1 MLMSTQATRYA
12 HQLLAAR
19 AQSQQIPCLSRAN
32 DLSIA
37 DAYDIAHSI
46 LNIRTAQGETMVGR
60 KIGFTN
66 RKIWSHYGEREPISA
81 PMWAPM
87 FDDTV
92 RFAEDNRGVQSLAG
106 AVQPRIEPE
115 IVFKLGRAP
124 SARATLEEVADCIE
138 WMAHAYELVAC
149 PFPDWK
155 FEAADAIAA
164 FGLHGALIIGEPH
177 VLSSAT
183 RANLPDILTAASV
196 SLSYS
201 EGGEFTLHSAG
212 FGSNV
217 LDSPVHAV
225 LQLHQTLQTQPQ
237 FAPLQAGELI
247 ATGTLTDA
255 HPIKPGQTWSSAFSG
270 LTLPGL
276 TLSFV

>member
-1 MLMSTQATRYA
+1 MLMSTQANRYA
-12 HQLLAAR
+12 HQLLEAR
-19 AQSQQIPCLSRAN
+19 AKSQEIPCISR
-32 DLSIA
+32 DTELSIA
-37 DAYDIAHSI
+37 DAYDIAKCI
-46 LNIRTAQGETMVGR
+46 MDIRIAQGETPIGR

-66 RKIWSHYGEREPISA
+66 RRIWANYGEREPISA
-81 PMWAPM
+81 PMWSYM
-87 FDDTV
+87 YDDTV
-92 RFAEDNRGVQSLAG
+92 RFAEDNSGVQSLAG

-115 IVFKLGRAP
+115 IVFKLGTAP
-124 SARATLEEVADCIE
+124 SPDATLEEIADCIE
-138 WMAHAYELVAC
+138 WMAHGFELVAC

-155 FEAADAIAA
+155 FDAADAIAA
-164 FGLHGALIIGEPH
+164 FGLHGTLIIGEPH

-183 RANLPDILTAASV
+183 RRHLADILTAASV

-201 EGGEFTLHSAG
+201 EGAEFTLQSAG

-225 LQLHQTLQTQPQ
+225 WQLHQTLKTQPQ

-255 HPIKPGQTWSSAFSG
+255 HPIKAGQTWSTAFSG
-270 LTLPGL
+270 VTLPGM
-276 TLSFV
+276 TLSLI

>member
-1 MLMSTQATRYA
+1 MLMSTQANRYA
-12 HQLLAAR
+12 HQLLEAR
-19 AQSQQIPCLSRAN
+19 ANSQQIPCLSRDAE
-32 DLSIA
+32 LSIA
-37 DAYDIAHSI
+37 DAYDIAKCI
-46 LNIRTAQGETMVGR
+46 LDIRIAQGETMVGR

-66 RKIWSHYGEREPISA
+66 RKIWPNYGLREPISA

-92 RFAEDNRGVQSLAG
+92 RFAEDNRGVQDLTGS
-106 AVQPRIEPE
+106 VQPRIEPE

-124 SARATLEEVADCIE
+124 SRNATLEEIADCIE

-149 PFPDWK
+149 PFPNWE

-164 FGLHGALIIGEPH
+164 FGLHGTLIIGEAH

-183 RANLPDILTAASV
+183 RANLADILTAASV

-201 EGGEFTLHSAG
+201 EGAEFTLHSAG

-225 LQLHQTLQTQPQ
+225 LQLHQTLKTQPQ
-237 FAPLQAGELI
+237 FPPLKAGELI

-255 HPIKPGQTWSSAFSG
+255 HAVKPGQTWSSAFSG
-270 LTLPGL
+270 LALPGL
-276 TLSFV
+276 TLSLI